1 MVLKCGT
8 CRFVVVRLLLC
19 HETNQS
25 SRIEAEGICLNL
37 LLVLVKTVRHLRLI
51 ILLAILLQVGAVLAG
66 DNAFDLQHFP
76 GSWTLVTNQDATITA
91 TGNTIIRRGDE
102 VYQQVLLL
110 KPVSIEAAGQ
120 PGKITEAEV
129 RTFISHYRPP
139 PIPYTSAKT
148 AAKTGAEKFN
158 CLEFAEDIVIQA
170 GSNGIPAEVVGIKF
184 KDRLVGHACAG
195 FPVADGRTL
204 YFDSTPSAGHVSH
217 SASEAR
223 VELGKPY
230 RRADGG
236 VPAGGAENLP
246 VTEIIPV
253 SKLMEIAGS
262 LLDDSGSAAPIIGT
276 GLVVV
281 GEKHQQAEGI
291 DYAGPDTLKISDA
304 QLDRWNQAAGE
315 MLASKANRQ
324 EAQRQVAQ
332 AVAKKLAVGVLAE
345 NERLAAQ
352 GDAYGELRMGER
364 YLTGDGVAKDIFK
377 ARDYLQRAAEQGS
390 QTAADEL
397 NRLNNQN

>member
-1 MVLKCGT
+1 
-8 CRFVVVRLLLC
+8 
-19 HETNQS
+19 
-25 SRIEAEGICLNL
+25 
-37 LLVLVKTVRHLRLI
+37 
-51 ILLAILLQVGAVLAG
+51 LLAILLPAGAALAG
-66 DNAFDLQHFP
+66 YNVFDPGQFP
-76 GSWTLVTNQDATITA
+76 GQWMLVTNQDDTITA
-91 TGNTIIRRGDE
+91 TGNGVIRRGED
-102 VYQQVLLL
+102 VYQRVLLL
-110 KPVSIEAAGQ
+110 KTVPVESASR
-120 PGKITEAEV
+120 PGKITETAV
-129 RTFISHYRPP
+129 RKFISHYRPP

-170 GSNGIPAEVVGIKF
+170 ESNGIPAEVIGIKF

-204 YFDSTPSAGHVSH
+204 YFDSTPSSGHLSH
-217 SASEAR
+217 AASEAR

-253 SKLMEIAGS
+253 SKLTEIAGS
-262 LLDDSGSAAPIIGT
+262 LLDGSGSAAPAAGIR
-276 GLVVV
+276 LVVV
-281 GEKHQQAEGI
+281 GEKFQQAEGI

-304 QLDRWNQAAGE
+304 QRDRWNQAAVE
-315 MLASKANRQ
+315 ILAAQTSKR
-324 EAQRQVAQ
+324 EAQKQAEQVA
-332 AVAKKLAVGVLAE
+332 AKKLSAAALSE
-345 NERLAAQ
+345 NERLAVQ
-352 GDAYGELRMGER
+352 GDVYGELRMGER

-397 NRLNNQN
+397 NRLDNQN

>member
-1 MVLKCGT
+1 M
-8 CRFVVVRLLLC
+8 
-19 HETNQS
+19 
-25 SRIEAEGICLNL
+25 RIISY
-37 LLVLVKTVRHLRLI
+37 LRLTI
-51 ILLAILLQVGAVLAG
+51 WLAILLPAGVALAG
-66 DNAFDLQHFP
+66 DNLFDPQHFP
-76 GSWTLVTNQDATITA
+76 GQWTLVTNQDTTITA
-91 TGNTIIRRGDE
+91 TGSAVLRRGDE

-110 KPVSIEAAGQ
+110 KSVPVEASERS
-120 PGKITEAEV
+120 GKITETKV
-129 RTFISHYRPP
+129 RGFINHYRPP

-170 GSNGIPAEVVGIKF
+170 ESNGIPAEVIGIKF

-195 FPVADGRTL
+195 FPVAGGRTL
-204 YFDSTPSAGHVSH
+204 YFDSTPGAGRVSH
-217 SASEAR
+217 GASEAR

-253 SKLMEIAGS
+253 SKLTEIVGS
-262 LLDDSGSAAPIIGT
+262 LLDDSGSAAPAAGT
-276 GLVVV
+276 RLVLVE
-281 GEKHQQAEGI
+281 EKHQQVEGI
-291 DYAGPDTLKISDA
+291 DYAGPDTLKMSDA
-304 QLDRWNQAAGE
+304 QLDRWNQAAE
-315 MLASKANRQ
+315 EVLAAKASKQ
-324 EAQRQVAQ
+324 EVQQNARQVL
-332 AVAKKLAVGVLAE
+332 VKKLAAIALAE

-390 QTAADEL
+390 QTAAQEL
-397 NRLNNQN
+397 DRLENKN

>member
-1 MVLKCGT
+1 MNYSCVNT
-8 CRFVVVRLLLC
+8 IPV
-19 HETNQS
+19 
-25 SRIEAEGICLNL
+25 AEGRYRFSAVI
-37 LLVLVKTVRHLRLI
+37 LRMKKLWFNI
-51 ILLAILLQVGAVLAG
+51 SAGVLAVALFCAVASG
-66 DNAFDLQHFP
+66 ADIAFDAATFP
-76 GSWTLVTNQDATITA
+76 GQWTLATNQDETIIA
-91 TGNTIIRRGDE
+91 TGSAVLRRGEE
-102 VYQQVLLL
+102 VYQRIMLL
-110 KPVSIEAAGQ
+110 KAVPVETAGQ

-129 RTFISHYRPP
+129 RKFISHYRPP

-170 GSNGIPAEVVGIKF
+170 GSNAIPAEVIGIKF
-184 KDRLVGHACAG
+184 KDRLIGHACAG

-204 YFDSTPSAGHVSH
+204 YFDSTPGAGQVSRA
-217 SASEAR
+217 ASEAR

-236 VPAGGAENLP
+236 VPAGGVENLP

-262 LLDDSGSAAPIIGT
+262 LLDDSGSAAPAAGT
-276 GLVVV
+276 RLVVV

-291 DYAGPDTLKISDA
+291 EYVGPDTLKISDS
-304 QLDRWNQAAGE
+304 QLERWNQAAGE
-315 MLASKANRQ
+315 FLAAKVSKL
-324 EAQRQVAQ
+324 EAQKKVEQ
-332 AVAKKLAVGVLAE
+332 AVATKLSAVSLVE

-364 YLTGDGVAKDIFK
+364 YLSGEGVAKDVFK

-390 QTAADEL
+390 QTASDEL
-397 NRLNNQN
+397 NRLDNQN

>member
-1 MVLKCGT
+1 MRKLW
-8 CRFVVVRLLLC
+8 F
-19 HETNQS
+19 
-25 SRIEAEGICLNL
+25 NL
-37 LLVLVKTVRHLRLI
+37 SAAF
-51 ILLAILLQVGAVLAG
+51 LAAALFCAVASGA
-66 DNAFDLQHFP
+66 DIAFDAATFP
-76 GSWTLVTNQDATITA
+76 GQWMLATNQDETIIA
-91 TGNTIIRRGDE
+91 TGSAVLRRGGE
-102 VYQQVLLL
+102 VYQRILLL
-110 KPVSIEAAGQ
+110 KAVAVETAGQ

-129 RTFISHYRPP
+129 RNFISHYRPP

-170 GSNGIPAEVVGIKF
+170 GSNAIPAEVIGIKF
-184 KDRLVGHACAG
+184 KERLVGHACAG

-204 YFDSTPSAGHVSH
+204 YFDSTPGAGQVSRA
-217 SASEAR
+217 ASEAR

-262 LLDDSGSAAPIIGT
+262 LLGDSGSAAPAIRT
-276 GLVVV
+276 RLVVV
-281 GEKHQQAEGI
+281 AEKHQQAEGI
-291 DYAGPDTLKISDA
+291 EYAGPDTLKISDA
-304 QLDRWNQAAGE
+304 QRGRWNQAAGE
-315 MLASKANRQ
+315 FLVVKASQ
-324 EAQRQVAQ
+324 LEAQKKAEQS
-332 AVAKKLAVGVLAE
+332 VAKKLSATALAE

-390 QTAADEL
+390 QTATDEL
-397 NRLNNQN
+397 NRLDYQN